1 MQSCVVF
8 AIIGTMNSSD
18 YPYNI
23 EFDFVCA
30 LYTLLPFLDCMGS
43 PQFQYKLF

>member
-1 MQSCVVF
+1 MQSYVVF

-23 EFDFVCA
+23 EFAFVCD
-30 LYTLLPFLDCMGS
+30 LY
-43 PQFQYKLF
+43 